1 MAIINQRQLETAG
14 WNKPSPWVQKANL
27 QSPYTST
34 VEAVQDQAPQTKKKW
49 TIPNE
54 HIYLGK
60 QNLAQQAYQNA
71 LGQIAAKRNKSYQS
85 LGLSEQGSV
94 DPNSI
99 YGKYQ
104 MLLRRQAMDLNSAR
118 DQAIGRGL
126 GAGGLANQGESEL
139 RWMQGAENLGF
150 QREAS
155 DVGAQYSAETAAAA
169 AERQRAM
176 LEAEQEAWA
185 NAVLEEEFVPPPSA
199 IAQTQQ
205 PALTPTGDYNVE
217 APWYKALMA
226 RSAGMDKGIGRYAP
240 APKPAPKPRYV
251 SGNPMHRRR

>member
-1 MAIINQRQLETAG
+1 MAIVNQRQLETAG
-14 WNKPSPWVQKANL
+14 WKKPSPWLQKADL
-27 QSPYTST
+27 QSPYTSA
-34 VEAVQDQAPQTKKKW
+34 VEASQNQAPTKKKW

-54 HIYLGK
+54 QIYLGK

-71 LGQIAAKRNKSYQS
+71 LGQISAKRNKSYQS

-104 MLLRRQAMDLNSAR
+104 MLLRRQAMDLNAAR

-155 DVGAQYSAETAAAA
+155 DVGAQYAAETAAAA

-185 NAVLEEEFVPPPSA
+185 NAVLEEEFVPPASMGVPSVS
-199 IAQTQQ
+199 Q
-205 PALTPTGDYNVE
+205 PALTPTGAYNVN
-217 APWYKALMA
+217 APWYKALEA
-226 RSAGMDKGIGRYAP
+226 RSKGMERGIGRYAP
-240 APKPAPKPRYV
+240 APKKTPRYV
-251 SGNPMHRRR
+251 SGNPMHRGRR